1 MMRVA
6 HAAASASLVA
16 LIFLCVDW
24 EMWLAPMR
32 PGGSLLALKM
42 APLMFALP
50 GVLRGQRYTYQ
61 WSSMLI
67 LAYFAEGVVR
77 AWSEQGLSRGAAFG
91 EIALSL
97 LFFAA
102 AVSYARASGR
112 SHRTS

>member
-1 MMRVA
+1 MTRIA

-24 EMWLAPMR
+24 EMWLAPLR

-42 APLMFALP
+42 APLLFALP
-50 GVLRGQRYTYQ
+50 GVLRGRRYTCQ

-77 AWSEQGLSRGAAFG
+77 AWSEHGLSRNAAVG
-91 EIALSL
+91 EIVLSL
-97 LFFAA
+97 IFFAS
-102 AVSYARASGR
+102 AVAYARLTRAPR
-112 SHRTS
+112 R

>member
-1 MMRVA
+1 MMRIA

-24 EMWLAPMR
+24 EMWLAPLR

-42 APLMFALP
+42 APLLFALP
-50 GVLRGQRYTYQ
+50 GVLRGRRYTCQ

-77 AWSEQGLSRGAAFG
+77 AWSEHGLSR
-91 EIALSL
+91 
-97 LFFAA
+97 AA
-102 AVSYARASGR
+102 AVGEIVLSLIFFASAVAYARLTRAPR
-112 SHRTS
+112 R